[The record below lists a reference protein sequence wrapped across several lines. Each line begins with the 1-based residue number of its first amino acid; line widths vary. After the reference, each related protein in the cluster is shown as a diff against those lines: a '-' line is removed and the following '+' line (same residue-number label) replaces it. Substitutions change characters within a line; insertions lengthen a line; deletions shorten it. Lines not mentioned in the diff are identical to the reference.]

1 MTENID
7 FRILHGMIVFSTLY
21 LLEVH
26 SPRSFAKNHVVQ
38 VDLFIKIKEVCAKYI
53 PNTVIYWV
61 LVTKICLLG
70 VLKQVQDLDQNAG
83 WI

>member
-1 MTENID
+1 
-7 FRILHGMIVFSTLY
+7 MIVFSTLY

-38 VDLFIKIKEVCAKYI
+38 VDLLIKVKKALVEYI
-53 PNTVIYWV
+53 P
-61 LVTKICLLG
+61 KHSDLLSIIHWNLFSG
-70 VLKQVQDLDQNAG
+70 MLKQEEDLDQNAG